1 MNPLAQFRAGDW
13 LTLLGGLLLV
23 AWLYASTWH
32 SDSPQRVIVRAQG
45 QIVAEAGIN
54 ENRRISAQGPL
65 GTSLIEIADRRV
77 RVAADPSPR
86 QYCVKQGWLSRAGDA
101 ALCLP
106 NQVSVE
112 LLGASRRFDSLSY

>member
-1 MNPLAQFRAGDW
+1 MNLLRHIRPGDW
-13 LTLLGGLLLV
+13 LTLAGGLLFV
-23 AWLYASTWH
+23 AWLYAATWH
-32 SDSPQRVIVRAQG
+32 SDAPQRVIVRAQG
-45 QIVAEAGIN
+45 KIVAEADIG
-54 ENRRISAQGPL
+54 ETRRITAQGPL
-65 GTSLIEIADRRV
+65 GASLIEIADRRV

-112 LLGASRRFDSLSY
+112 LLGAAKRFDSLSY